1 MIAVVAV
8 VAIVWV
14 IWRSASDRKSLPCP
28 FWLGRLVELDNP
40 FARENRARE
49 IVGHLAIVPGMR
61 ALDIGCG
68 PGRLTIPLARA
79 VGPSGRVIAVDVQ
92 PAMLRRTE
100 SKVREAGLGN
110 VSFVQAA
117 MGTGALAVAPV
128 DRAVLV
134 TVLGEIPE
142 RLGALREIFNALVPG
157 GILSVTETVFD
168 PHYQRRET
176 VEALASEVGFR
187 MSGYF
192 GNRAAYT
199 MHLVKTGRLDQ
210 ADRRGPAPSKV
221 D

>member
-1 MIAVVAV
+1 MTNLTTIIAAAVSGVAV
-8 VAIVWV
+8 IWV
-14 IWRSASDRKSLPCP
+14 IWRFASDRRSLPCP

-40 FARENRARE
+40 IARENRASA
-49 IVGHLAIVPGMR
+49 IVGHLGLAPGMR

-68 PGRLTIPLARA
+68 PGRITIPLARA

-92 PAMLRRTE
+92 PEMLGRVEAKARA
-100 SKVREAGLGN
+100 AGLAN
-110 VSFVQAA
+110 ISFVQAA

-128 DRAVLV
+128 DRVVLV

-142 RLGALREIFNALVPG
+142 RRVALREIFAALVPG

-176 VEALASEVGFR
+176 VEVLASEAGFR
-187 MSGYF
+187 VSGCF

-199 MHLVKTGRLDQ
+199 IHLVKPVRF
-210 ADRRGPAPSKV
+210 
-221 D
+221 